1 MTTMRIADALRL
13 THDALVTSGMPNE
26 HARVS
31 AKAIVASEA
40 WGIPSHGL
48 MRLPF
53 YLERLSAGG
62 INPAAKLTTVVDL
75 PALIV
80 MDGDD
85 GLGHWQVHDAAAA
98 ATARALT
105 TGIAAAGVARSSHC
119 GALGV
124 YAWPMVRTGMIGI
137 IVSNGPAA
145 MPPWGGSRPVLST
158 SPIAAGLPTDPP
170 TIIDLA
176 TSAVARGKI
185 AARAQSGEPLEPG
198 WALDAEGNPT
208 TDAQEALRGML
219 APLGGAKGYALALLV
234 ESLTGG
240 LLGPL
245 LSTQIPDMF
254 NPGSNAAPQ
263 QISHLVIAIDYDRI
277 QGALGGQR
285 LADLSE
291 EIAAAGG
298 RMPGSRRVDPEQM
311 NPDATFTL
319 AEPVH
324 AQLMAWQQRLGLSG

>member
-1 MTTMRIADALRL
+1 MTTMTLGEAMRIARETLIA
-13 THDALVTSGMPNE
+13 SGMPEEN
-26 HARVS
+26 ARVT
-31 AKAIVASEA
+31 AKALAASEA

-53 YLERLSAGG
+53 YLERLAAGG
-62 INPAAKLTTVVDL
+62 INAGAELTTVMDL
-75 PALIV
+75 PALMI

-85 GLGHWQVHDAAAA
+85 GMGHWQVHAAAAA

-105 TGIAAAGVARSSHC
+105 TGMAAVGVTRSNHC
-119 GALGV
+119 GAVGV
-124 YAWPMVRTGMIGI
+124 YVWPMVRTGMIGI

-145 MPPWGGSRPVLST
+145 MPPWGGHRPVLST

-170 TIIDLA
+170 TVIDLA

-198 WALDAEGNPT
+198 WALDADGNPT
-208 TDAQEALRGML
+208 LDAQAALSGML

-245 LSTQIPDMF
+245 LSAQVPDMF
-254 NPGSNAAPQ
+254 NADSHAQSQ
-263 QISHLVIAIDYDRI
+263 QISHLVMAIDYDRV
-277 QGALGGQR
+277 QGVLGGRR
-285 LADLSE
+285 LADLADEVTS
-291 EIAAAGG
+291 AGG
-298 RMPGSRRVDPEQM
+298 RMPGSRRVDPEQLD
-311 NPDATFTL
+311 PAAEFTL
-319 AEPVH
+319 ADTVH
-324 AQLMAWQQRLGLSG
+324 SQLVTWRERLGLSG